1 MSPIAILAV
10 FIMTCDFLLIVAFQW
25 LYGNG
30 RRKRVEGIVLLK
42 HKPKVLKF
50 PATPPPPPPPM
61 EAGIARHQLAEHE
74 ELAYRRIAA
83 SFAITKSRA

>member
-1 MSPIAILAV
+1 MSPIAILGV
-10 FIMTCDFLLIVAFQW
+10 CVMTCDFLLIVGFQW

-50 PATPPPPPPPM
+50 PATPPPL
-61 EAGIARHQLAEHE
+61 EAGIARHQLAEPE
-74 ELAYRRIAA
+74 ELAYRRIAD

>member
-1 MSPIAILAV
+1 MSPISILAV
-10 FIMTCDFLLIVAFQW
+10 CVMTCDFLLIVGYQW

-50 PATPPPPPPPM
+50 PAAPAPN
-61 EAGIARHQLAEHE
+61 
-74 ELAYRRIAA
+74 
-83 SFAITKSRA
+83 